1 MALLALNS
9 GQFVG
14 QADGGPSSGVTLI
27 VPFGNLWWPVSITV

>member
-14 QADGGPSSGVTLI
+14 QADPKEAADGGPSSGVTLI
-27 VPFGNLWWPVSITV
+27 VPFGNL